1 MNQKET
7 RQKLTKKV
15 FVETEHAFKD
25 WRKWQNH

>member
-25 WRKWQNH
+25 